1 MGWVDVATFWG
12 DSNDKDKLSSTSN
25 DSVEDRVNNVDVN
38 EWHTDGHAYTRTWSG
53 VVSRGI
59 NRGSNVQL

>member
-25 DSVEDRVNNVDVN
+25 DNVEDRVNNVDV
-38 EWHTDGHAYTRTWSG
+38 DD
-53 VVSRGI
+53 
-59 NRGSNVQL
+59 